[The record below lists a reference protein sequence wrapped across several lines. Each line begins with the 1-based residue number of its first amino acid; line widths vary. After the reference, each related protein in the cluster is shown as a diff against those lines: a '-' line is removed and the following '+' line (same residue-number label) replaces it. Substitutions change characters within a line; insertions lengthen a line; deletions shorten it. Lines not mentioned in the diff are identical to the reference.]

1 VSGCWC
7 LHWWTTRKVVVLAVV
22 VCGDQSSVTHL
33 VVTREAL
40 CRRWRSAVLRRGVS
54 VLWRRES
61 VLWCCLAGLTMRCGR
76 EGERSVELERTH
88 TTTDLKVKMLARLI

>member
-1 VSGCWC
+1 
-7 LHWWTTRKVVVLAVV
+7 VV
-22 VCGDQSSVTHL
+22 DQSSVTHL

-61 VLWCCLAGLTMRCGR
+61 VLWRRESVLLCCLAWLIIQCGR

-88 TTTDLKVKMLARLI
+88 AHKNRPHRMLARLI